1 MITEIKTDASTTD
14 GCGALC
20 NSSQTG
26 LRWNSEEE
34 QKHTNVLEMPAVEYV
49 LKTFQNR
56 SVGYAISYER
66 NTCVCMGR
74 EGRRESQSAGGNE
87 MAINRI

>member
-1 MITEIKTDASTTD
+1 MYTNDEKLSVWKTD
-14 GCGALC
+14 
-20 NSSQTG
+20 
-26 LRWNSEEE
+26 R
-34 QKHTNVLEMPAVEYV
+34 
-49 LKTFQNR
+49 NR